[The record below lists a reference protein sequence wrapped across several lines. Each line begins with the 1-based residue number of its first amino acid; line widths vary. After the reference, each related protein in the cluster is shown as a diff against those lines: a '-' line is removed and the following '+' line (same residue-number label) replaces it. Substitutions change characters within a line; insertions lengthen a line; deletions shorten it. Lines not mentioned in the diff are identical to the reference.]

1 MDCRVG
7 GCLVCLLV
15 PLAVLAAG
23 SDLDGALIGSSVF
36 FLPSPNSPRI
46 LFFFS
51 GSLAPSSAAPLVAP
65 VRTFSAFCDFG
76 SNGSASA
83 GAAWFEEPLCSGAV
97 LARLIVGAGYQV
109 QIVVLQG
116 RAGGY
121 RCGEVSESM
130 VGAGRCLSLGLW
142 VGSLLCAGSAGNLQE
157 ANDICQQTVSPE
169 AGRVVSQWRLLIGTR
184 RESGEISEGKQSK
197 QARRGSGR

>member
-1 MDCRVG
+1 MGDVVDCRVG
-7 GCLVCLLV
+7 GFLVCLLV
-15 PLAVLAAG
+15 PMAVLAAG
-23 SDLDGALIGSSVF
+23 SDLDGALTGSSVF

-83 GAAWFEEPLCSGAV
+83 GAGWFDEPLCSGAE
-97 LARLIVGAGYQV
+97 LARLIVVAGERV
-109 QIVVLQG
+109 QIAVFQD

-130 VGAGRCLSLGLW
+130 VGAERCLSLELW
-142 VGSLLCAGSAGNLQE
+142 VASLRDAGSAGNLQGSKRYMST
-157 ANDICQQTVSPE
+157 NGVS
-169 AGRVVSQWRLLIGTR
+169 
-184 RESGEISEGKQSK
+184 
-197 QARRGSGR
+197 